1 IFSKFS
7 IPLLELSSVV
17 LDSFLG
23 GVEAFYL
30 LNLLLVGLLTMGIS
44 ALLVVVMVQTL
55 VNSLS
60 LAISSSLSHI
70 ACNSAI
76 ILTFSS
82 ILTWM
87 AFKVLI
93 SLESVG
99 ITFSF
104 IISTSSSRAR

>member
-1 IFSKFS
+1 MISYFPKNFSTTIRVK
-7 IPLLELSSVV
+7 LSGFRQ
-17 LDSFLG
+17 FLG
-23 GVEAFYL
+23 GVEAFSL
-30 LNLLLVGLLTMGIS
+30 LNLLLLMIGGLLKLGVS

-55 VNSLS
+55 VISLF

-87 AFKVLI
+87 AFKVLL
-93 SLESVG
+93 S
-99 ITFSF
+99 
-104 IISTSSSRAR
+104 